1 MPLGCMQF
9 MYTASTGMMFPTA
22 FAFINRALDALGSSA
37 TPMMGSQRVFFLRRK
52 VMEREVFVFCFSL
65 LPRRRLAS
73 EQCSKP
79 AVDFR
84 GYISQ

>member
-52 VMEREVFVFCFSL
+52 VMEREVFVFL
-65 LPRRRLAS
+65 LQFVAQ
-73 EQCSKP
+73 EKISKR
-79 AVDFR
+79 AVFKTC
-84 GYISQ
+84 G